1 MISSNDFRPGVVVQL
16 DGDLFAIVESAHVK
30 RGRGSAYVRAKVR
43 NLKTGA
49 TTERTF
55 NAGQRVPLIHLERK
69 MMQYL
74 YAQANQYVF
83 MDQETYEQVTLSPE
97 LLGEARGFLKEASDV
112 TVTFYDSRPIGIEV
126 PNTVELVVVEAAPG
140 IRGDTVAGGTK
151 PATVETGVVVHV
163 PFFVEIGDR
172 IRIDTRSG
180 KYLERVK

>member
-55 NAGQRVPLIHLERK
+55 NAGERVPLIYLERK
-69 MMQYL
+69 PMQFL
-74 YAQANQYVF
+74 YAQADQYVF

-97 LLGEARGFLKEASDV
+97 LLGAARGFLRENSDV
-112 TVTFYDSRPIGIEV
+112 TVTFYEGRPIGVEV
-126 PNTVELVVVEAAPG
+126 ANTVELAVTDTAPG
-140 IRGDTVAGGTK
+140 FRGDTVAGGTK
-151 PATVETGVVVHV
+151 PATLETGMVVQV
-163 PFFVEIGDR
+163 PFFVGVGDR

>member
-55 NAGQRVPLIHLERK
+55 NAGQRVPLIHLEQK
-69 MMQYL
+69 PMQFL
-74 YAQANQYVF
+74 YTQADQYVF
-83 MDQETYEQVTLSPE
+83 MDQETYEQVTLSAE
-97 LLGEARGFLKEASDV
+97 LLGDARGFLKEASDV
-112 TVTFYDSRPIGIEV
+112 TVTFYEGRPIGVEV
-126 PNTVELVVVEAAPG
+126 ANTVELVVAETAPG

-151 PATVETGVVVHV
+151 PATLETGMVVQV
-163 PFFVEIGDR
+163 PFFVGVGDLV
-172 IRIDTRSG
+172 RIDTRSG

>member
-55 NAGQRVPLIHLERK
+55 NAGQRVPLIHLDRK
-69 MMQYL
+69 MMQFL
-74 YAQANQYVF
+74 YTQANQYVF

-97 LLGEARGFLKEASDV
+97 LLGEAKGFLKEASDV
-112 TVTFYDSRPIGIEV
+112 TVTFYDGRPIGIEV
-126 PNTVELVVVEAAPG
+126 PNAVELVVVETAPG